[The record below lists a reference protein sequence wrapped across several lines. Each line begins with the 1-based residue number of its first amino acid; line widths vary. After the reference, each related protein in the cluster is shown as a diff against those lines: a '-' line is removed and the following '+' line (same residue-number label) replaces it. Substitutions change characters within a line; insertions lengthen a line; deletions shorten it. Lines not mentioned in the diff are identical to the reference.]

1 MSVRSNYSSG
11 APWESIAGYSRAV
24 RVGKVVE
31 IAGTTAVDSDG
42 QIIGV
47 GDIGAQTEYIFK
59 KIDNVLKKAG
69 SNMSDVIRTRMY
81 VTDINNWEVVTRI
94 HGNIFSEIKP
104 VSTIVEVS
112 RLIDE
117 ELLIEVEISAV
128 VNNRN

>member
-1 MSVRSNYSSG
+1 
-11 APWESIAGYSRAV
+11 
-24 RVGKVVE
+24 
-31 IAGTTAVDSDG
+31 
-42 QIIGV
+42 
-47 GDIGAQTEYIFK
+47 
-59 KIDNVLKKAG
+59 
-69 SNMSDVIRTRMY
+69 MSDVIRTRMY